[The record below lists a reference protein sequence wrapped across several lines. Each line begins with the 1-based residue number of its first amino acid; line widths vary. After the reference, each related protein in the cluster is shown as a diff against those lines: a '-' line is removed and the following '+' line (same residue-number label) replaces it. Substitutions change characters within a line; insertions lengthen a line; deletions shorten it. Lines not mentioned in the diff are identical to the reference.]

1 MMVATRSPLKVHVPL
16 RVDPEQEIVARLIE
30 AIGEAGLSV
39 DPISIVNFYVALKS
53 KPLAILAGPAQS
65 GKIALVKS
73 LTHILTGGD
82 CLRCQT
88 LIGHPYWAARSPNV
102 ALFTE
107 AHTRL
112 NASKILALIE
122 EAWEPENADKVFH
135 ACLTRITPAELLGFF
150 SDVAFQVRHG
160 EIMQLPSIHLTEPMP
175 YPPNL
180 SLIGTMDTVRFDWWN
195 ADLLSMTTVIQWPSV
210 EVHPVTSDYRTEAV
224 PSGEAEFLRSRV
236 RNKKLA
242 RRKLDQILGWRLQPI
257 EPLRRVRELLEKT
270 AIRRLPQPVMD
281 EVMIYLA
288 NSWSQAG
295 AGLFDPQ
302 RQRNVMIA
310 LDLVIAQT
318 LLPHLGEVLSQSAAL
333 VERLGELL
341 CGQFPHS
348 EAFLT
353 SLGRA

>member
-1 MMVATRSPLKVHVPL
+1 MTLATRSPLKVHVPL
-16 RVDPEQEIVARLIE
+16 RVDPEQEIVTRLIE
-30 AIGEAGLSV
+30 ATGEAGLQV

-65 GKIALVKS
+65 GKIALVES
-73 LTHILTGGD
+73 WAHILFGGD
-82 CLRCQT
+82 CLRCQMM
-88 LIGHPYWAARSPNV
+88 IGHPCWAARSPNV

-122 EAWEPENADKVFH
+122 EAWEPENADKVFQ
-135 ACLTRITPAELLGFF
+135 ACLTCITPAELLGFF
-150 SDVAFQVRHG
+150 SEVAFQLSHG
-160 EIMQLPSIHLTEPMP
+160 EIMRLPSIHLTEPIP

-180 SLIGTMDTVRFDWWN
+180 FLIGTMDTARFDWWN
-195 ADLLSMTTVIQWPSV
+195 ADLLSMTTVIQWPAV
-210 EVHPVTSDYRTEAV
+210 EANPATNDYRTEAV
-224 PSGEAEFLRSRV
+224 TGGEAEFLRSCV
-236 RNKKLA
+236 RSKKLA
-242 RRKLDQILGWRLQPI
+242 RRKLDQVLGWRLQPI
-257 EPLRRVRELLEKT
+257 QPLRRVRELLEKSL
-270 AIRRLPQPVMD
+270 IRRLPLPIMD
-281 EVMIYLA
+281 EMMIYLA

-295 AGLFDPQ
+295 VGLFDLQ
-302 RQRNVMIA
+302 IRRNAMIA
-310 LDLVIAQT
+310 LDLAIAQT
-318 LLPHLGEVLSQSAAL
+318 LLPHLGEALSQSAAL